1 MRRFERELQ
10 TLREYLQHIDD
21 MFRDVSNL
29 IYRLET
35 EIKLASRH
43 HDPEGYSPQK
53 KVRIEGCGIWEE

>member
-10 TLREYLQHIDD
+10 TLREYIEHIDD

-35 EIKLASRH
+35 
-43 HDPEGYSPQK
+43 
-53 KVRIEGCGIWEE
+53 